1 MSFKDQPPL
10 NRYDFN
16 RLENMWMILILE
28 VISELI
34 AKGEMCDCQDCV
46 LDVTAIALNS
56 LPPKYWVSGK
66 FDAFTPPDAFLADSS
81 NRRLALESVLRAW
94 SLVEKN
100 PHH

>member
-46 LDVTAIALNS
+46 FDVTALALNQ
-56 LPPKYWVSGK
+56 LPSKYWVLDKYDVLTTPDS
-66 FDAFTPPDAFLADSS
+66 FLSDA
-81 NRRLALESVLRAW
+81 NNKRLAEESVLRALR
-94 SLVEKN
+94 LVEKN